1 MSSRCIRGR
10 QKDKRLLP
18 KRLCTRQFAFPYSFA
33 RMNKWRLGTSLNMRP
48 TAAGVGN
55 HHQFLRKFLT
65 QWTTV
70 TTAKM
75 WWSNYSNLGVAIGG
89 ILTGNA
95 RLFNETQVIS
105 IKNCILGDNLIKG
118 EGIKNDETPKP
129 LAWLA
134 VFKWYS
140 SLILLCLGNFSLIY
154 GSHPRTS
161 WKLRFASSVS

>member
-1 MSSRCIRGR
+1 MSSRCIKGR
-10 QKDKRLLP
+10 KKDKRLLP

-33 RMNKWRLGTSLNMRP
+33 RMNKWRLSTSLNVRP

-55 HHQFLRKFLT
+55 HHQFLHKFLI

-70 TTAKM
+70 TTTKM
-75 WWSNYSNLGVAIGG
+75 WWSNYSLLEG

-95 RLFNETQVIS
+95 RLFNET
-105 IKNCILGDNLIKG
+105 ILEDNLIKG

-140 SLILLCLGNFSLIY
+140 SLILPCLGNFSLIY